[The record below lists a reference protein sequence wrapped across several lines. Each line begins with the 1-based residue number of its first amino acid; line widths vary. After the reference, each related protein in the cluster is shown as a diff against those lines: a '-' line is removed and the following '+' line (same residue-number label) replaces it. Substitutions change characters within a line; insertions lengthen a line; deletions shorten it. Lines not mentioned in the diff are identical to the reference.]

1 MKDLYAR
8 LGLEPEATLEQIEAA
23 AKDSG
28 HSESVAGVLLVPDHR
43 AGYDHCHATLTAIGN
58 LRKRLKL
65 DDEPTW
71 FTQECRDFVPRK
83 KRAEAPEA
91 SASEPGER
99 GPFPEPELSEEP
111 SADRGLNWP
120 VIAVIVIGVALA
132 AWAVL
137 R

>member
-8 LGLEPEATLEQIEAA
+8 LGLEPGATLEQIEDA

-28 HSESVAGVLLVPDHR
+28 HSESVAGVLLVADHR

-65 DDEPTW
+65 DAEPTW
-71 FTQECRDFVPRK
+71 FTRECPDFVPGNKETRVSEAA
-83 KRAEAPEA
+83 AEQTGATDSYIET
-91 SASEPGER
+91 
-99 GPFPEPELSEEP
+99 ELAEEP
-111 SADRGLNWP
+111 SAERGLNWP
-120 VIAVIVIGVALA
+120 VIAVIVVGVALA
-132 AWAVL
+132 VWAVL